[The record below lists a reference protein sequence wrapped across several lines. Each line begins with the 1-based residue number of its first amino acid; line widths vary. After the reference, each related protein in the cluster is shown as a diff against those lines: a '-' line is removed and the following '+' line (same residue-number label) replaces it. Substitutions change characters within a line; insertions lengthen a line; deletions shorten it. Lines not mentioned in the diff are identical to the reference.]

1 MVVRS
6 LSVLIIMIL
15 RTIVYPTELWKCES
29 KLCVECRYQAHKQD
43 KYSTSAFLDN
53 RKDGKE
59 GGRVLKDMSS
69 LRKFNIE
76 VQI

>member
-1 MVVRS
+1 MQVS
-6 LSVLIIMIL
+6 G
-15 RTIVYPTELWKCES
+15 TQTCAE
-29 KLCVECRYQAHKQD
+29 QD